1 MKTCRRVKPAASE
14 GGALGSTRADTARDS
29 DDGRAA
35 AATLFDRITT
45 PPKVQ
50 KLQRTL
56 YHKAKAAPGYWFY
69 SLYGELLRRDVIETA
84 MSAVASNAVSA

>member
-1 MKTCRRVKPAASE
+1 MTCRRVKPAANE
-14 GGALGSTRADTARDS
+14 GGALGSTRADAS
-29 DDGRAA
+29 EGPDDGRTE

-56 YHKAKAAPGYWFY
+56 YRKAKAAPDYRFY
-69 SLYGELLRRDVIETA
+69 SLYGELRRQRSSSKLR
-84 MSAVASNAVSA
+84 